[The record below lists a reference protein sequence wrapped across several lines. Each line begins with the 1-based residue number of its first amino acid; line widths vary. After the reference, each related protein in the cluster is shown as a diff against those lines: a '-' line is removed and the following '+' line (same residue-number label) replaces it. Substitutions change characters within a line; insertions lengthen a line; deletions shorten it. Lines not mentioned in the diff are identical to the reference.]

1 MLILTASNGQNLALA
16 ELVAE
21 RSRALGHGSEL
32 IDLVAL
38 ELPLFTPACQA
49 AGAGEPLEI
58 LATALRQQRRLWVC
72 APEYNGS
79 LPPTLVNA
87 IAWLSTTSADF
98 RALFQGV
105 PVALSSHSGGGGQ
118 KLLSA
123 MRLQFAHL
131 GAVVIGRELQSSA
144 NKVANPESID
154 AMLSELHRLEP
165 PALG

>member
-1 MLILTASNGQNLALA
+1 MLILTASNGKNRALA

-21 RSRALGHGSEL
+21 RAQALGHGSEL

-38 ELPLFTPACQA
+38 DLPLFTPVRQA

-58 LATALRQQRRLWVC
+58 LAAVLRQQQRLWVC

-87 IAWLSTTSADF
+87 IAWLSTSTADF

-118 KLLSA
+118 KVVSA

-131 GAVVIGRELQSSA
+131 GAVVIGRELLSSA
-144 NKVANPESID
+144 TKAANPESID
-154 AMLSELHRLEP
+154 AMVSELHRLEP